1 MESKNVGSRL
11 SAARKEKGITQ
22 EQLSFRLGVTPQAVS
37 KWERGGGYPDIEL
50 LYYLCEILGC
60 SSDYI
65 IGLEERETK
74 LTEDND
80 EVESKL
86 LLDKVLAEPLVI
98 EAGTGFVNMLTVE
111 HQNRFSGIRS
121 LRESMAEKYGV
132 LLPVLR
138 IRDNE
143 NLNPLEYRILAY
155 DQLLYSRT
163 LVTLE
168 GFTFDD
174 ICRQL
179 EETVITG
186 FDKIMNRQM
195 LKTLIDNVAMKY
207 PAAIEGVIPDKI
219 TRPLLQVV
227 LSGIVMR
234 KKSIRA
240 LPKIIEIME
249 EELDRTVDAEQLTEK
264 VLTKLGL

>member
-1 MESKNVGSRL
+1 MESKDFGSRL
-11 SAARKEKGITQ
+11 STVRKEMGITQ
-22 EQLSFRLGVTPQAVS
+22 EQLSIRLGVTPQAVS

-65 IGLEERETK
+65 IGLEERKIK

-80 EVESKL
+80 EVAAKQ

-98 EAGTGFVNMLTVE
+98 EAGTGFVTMFTDE
-111 HQNRFSGIRS
+111 YQNRFSSIRS

-138 IRDNE
+138 IHDNE
-143 NLNPLEYRILAY
+143 NLNPFEYRIQAY
-155 DQLLYSRT
+155 DQLLYNCT

-168 GFTFDD
+168 GFTFDE

-179 EETVITG
+179 EETVINC

-195 LKTLIDNVAMKY
+195 LKTLIDNVEMKY
-207 PAAIEGVIPDKI
+207 PAAITGVVPDKI
-219 TRPLLQVV
+219 KLSLLQVV

-234 KKSIRA
+234 KKSIRN
-240 LPKIIEIME
+240 LLKIIEIME
-249 EELDRTVDAEQLTEK
+249 EELDKTGDTEQLIET
-264 VLTKLGL
+264 VQTKLGL